1 MGQGA
6 AFYPGGS
13 GQRMTG
19 GLSTTK
25 FSYDSLKKKPLRLDF
40 ERQEEPTG
48 MAPHFSQDRKSVV

>member
-19 GLSTTK
+19 GLSTNKVQLRQPEEKANKTAL
-25 FSYDSLKKKPLRLDF
+25 DSVRLLL
-40 ERQEEPTG
+40 
-48 MAPHFSQDRKSVV
+48 

>member
-25 FSYDSLKKKPLRLDF
+25 FSYDSLKKKPTNSLD
-40 ERQEEPTG
+40 
-48 MAPHFSQDRKSVV
+48 SVWLFLF